1 MVSSGFFAT
10 LYICSYHKFI
20 IIHPITKEKFQIRSA
35 ISGPPKILRD
45 NLQMIL
51 HTKVGRT
58 VAWDVEVIG
67 DPITDKVWTDG
78 KGGIVE
84 DTDRITILNA
94 DYSSKVTFAKAQRK
108 DTQRY
113 KVHFSRLRDMVISDF
128 TQPI

>member
-1 MVSSGFFAT
+1 M
-10 LYICSYHKFI
+10 
-20 IIHPITKEKFQIRSA
+20 

-78 KGGIVE
+78 KEAIVE
-84 DTDRITILNA
+84 DTDRITIVNA
-94 DYSSKVTFAKAQRK
+94 DYSSKIAFTKAQRK

-113 KVHFSRLRDMVISDF
+113 KVRLRGMLRESVISHATYGYF
-128 TQPI
+128 ITVPHRERERLGRGVAGVGGAGPA

>member
-1 MVSSGFFAT
+1 MN
-10 LYICSYHKFI
+10 IK
-20 IIHPITKEKFQIRSA
+20 PQ

-78 KGGIVE
+78 KEAIVE
-84 DTDRITILNA
+84 DTDRITIVNA
-94 DYSSKVTFAKAQRK
+94 DYSSKIAFTKAQRK

-113 KVHFSRLRDMVISDF
+113 KVRFWGRLSESFFSL
-128 TQPI
+128 TQPITVPHRERERIGRGVA

>member
-1 MVSSGFFAT
+1 
-10 LYICSYHKFI
+10 
-20 IIHPITKEKFQIRSA
+20 
-35 ISGPPKILRD
+35 
-45 NLQMIL
+45 MIG

-58 VAWDVEVIG
+58 FTWDVEVIG

-113 KVHFSRLRDMVISDF
+113 KVRFSRLRDMVISDF
-128 TQPI
+128 TQPIGRTFF